1 MLLILKQA
9 EKQLKVSS
17 CFSHSNA
24 KHHLVLDA
32 NVDGCFTGLLVKMVN
47 FRATLDVG
55 FKNTDLTSPTQNFNL
70 FIPIFLLL
78 EG

>member
-1 MLLILKQA
+1 MLLISKQA
-9 EKQLKVSS
+9 EKQLKVS

-32 NVDGCFTGLLVKMVN
+32 NVDGCFTGLLVQMVN
-47 FRATLDVG
+47 FRANLNVG

>member
-1 MLLILKQA
+1 MLLILQQA

-32 NVDGCFTGLLVKMVN
+32 DGCFTGLLVKMVN

-70 FIPIFLLL
+70 FILIFLLL